1 MGSNPTQSTVPS
13 VRSLT
18 RDKDSNEYTTKY
30 LSSVNGINDA
40 DTNSRDLYNRG
51 KRLEYM
57 TNRVNGEL
65 NEPDKS
71 DVLKLIQNLKDREK
85 SSLWIIRY
93 LTAILLLR
101 KELRKPFRYC
111 TKNEMRELLAWMK
124 SKGSKKSTHVVVEE
138 ILE

>member
-1 MGSNPTQSTVPS
+1 MFASQAKGRGFKSHPVHEAS
-13 VRSLT
+13 VQILNRG
-18 RDKDSNEYTTKY
+18 KEFNEYTTEY
-30 LSSVNGINDA
+30 LSSVNGNNDT
-40 DTNSRDLYNRG
+40 DNNLRDLYNRG

-57 TNRVNGEL
+57 INRVNTEL

-101 KELRKPFRYC
+101 KVLRTPFRYC
-111 TKNEMRELLAWMK
+111 TKNVPIYLF
-124 SKGSKKSTHVVVEE
+124 
-138 ILE
+138 LESP

>member
-1 MGSNPTQSTVPS
+1 MGSNPTQSTVLS

-30 LSSVNGINDA
+30 LSSVNGSKYA
-40 DTNSRDLYNRG
+40 DTNLRDLYNRG

-57 TNRVNGEL
+57 INRVNSEL

-85 SSLWIIRY
+85 SSLWII
-93 LTAILLLR
+93 
-101 KELRKPFRYC
+101 
-111 TKNEMRELLAWMK
+111 
-124 SKGSKKSTHVVVEE
+124 
-138 ILE
+138 

>member
-1 MGSNPTQSTVPS
+1 MGSNPTQSTVLS

-30 LSSVNGINDA
+30 LSSVNGSKYA
-40 DTNSRDLYNRG
+40 DTSLRDLYNRG

-57 TNRVNGEL
+57 INRVNSEL

-111 TKNEMRELLAWMK
+111 TKNDMRELLAWMK
-124 SKGSKKSTHVVVEE
+124 SKRYKKSTHEK
-138 ILE
+138 LE